1 MEETKETTKKT
12 TTKKAAPK
20 SAAKKTTAKKTT
32 TKAKAASTTSSK
44 SEKINVTATPK
55 KESKTT
61 KESTNVTQEID
72 AFAAISLVLGAASMI
87 TWLYPILGVAV
98 AIPGLS
104 MGIVTHETRR
114 SNYSLLG
121 IVMSLVG
128 IILSIIKA
136 FSV

>member
-12 TTKKAAPK
+12 APK

-32 TKAKAASTTSSK
+32 TKAKTASTPSNK
-44 SEKINVTATPK
+44 SEKFNVTVAPK
-55 KESKTT
+55 KENKIT
-61 KESTNVTQEID
+61 KESTNMTQEID
-72 AFAAISLVLGAASMI
+72 AFAAISLILGAASMI

-104 MGIVTHETRR
+104 IGIVTHETRR

-128 IILSIIKA
+128 IILSIIKG
-136 FSV
+136 FSA

>member
-1 MEETKETTKKT
+1 
-12 TTKKAAPK
+12 
-20 SAAKKTTAKKTT
+20 
-32 TKAKAASTTSSK
+32 
-44 SEKINVTATPK
+44 
-55 KESKTT
+55 
-61 KESTNVTQEID
+61 
-72 AFAAISLVLGAASMI
+72 MI
-87 TWLYPILGVAV
+87 TWLYPILGIAV

>member
-12 TTKKAAPK
+12 SAKKSTKPTAKTTTKTKTTPAKKTSTTKKATNTVK
-20 SAAKKTTAKKTT
+20 EQVVEKKGKVNLN
-32 TKAKAASTTSSK
+32 TK
-44 SEKINVTATPK
+44 
-55 KESKTT
+55 
-61 KESTNVTQEID
+61 STNVQEVD
-72 AFAAISLVLGAASMI
+72 AFAAISLILGIASLI
-87 TWLYPILGVAV
+87 TWLYPILGVSI

-128 IILSIIKA
+128 IILSIVKT
-136 FSV
+136 FSM